1 MNNKYVKRWRTEN
14 NCLPLVFNDIF
25 TPRGNL
31 NLLCHLRSVIFN
43 SLILRSMKW
52 VIHKLLSKNKM
63 CYLKM
68 VTPFGYKSVRNLY
81 DLFTRWELRNLLFF
95 SGMHKSKKVWTCG
108 DISKRLRYFSKHT
121 IFQQVAPKML
131 HQGLFFL
138 LFLDIYKQFW
148 SKQKKSVKTKVI
160 THSLRMWC

>member
-31 NLLCHLRSVIFN
+31 NLLCYLRSVIFN

-108 DISKRLRYFSKHT
+108 DISRRIT
-121 IFQQVAPKML
+121 
-131 HQGLFFL
+131 LFFQAHDIPASSPQNVASRFV
-138 LFLDIYKQFW
+138 FL
-148 SKQKKSVKTKVI
+148 VI
-160 THSLRMWC
+160 FRYLQTILK

>member
-31 NLLCHLRSVIFN
+31 NLLCYLRSVIFN

-52 VIHKLLSKNKM
+52 VIHKLYLRIRCVIWRWWLLS
-63 CYLKM
+63 
-68 VTPFGYKSVRNLY
+68 VTKAKRNLY
-81 DLFTRWELRNLLFF
+81 DLFTRWELRNLLFL

-108 DISKRLRYFSKHT
+108 DISRRIT
-121 IFQQVAPKML
+121 
-131 HQGLFFL
+131 LFFQAHDIPASSPQNVASRFV
-138 LFLDIYKQFW
+138 FL
-148 SKQKKSVKTKVI
+148 VI
-160 THSLRMWC
+160 FRYLQTILK